1 MGNNTVFILIGIV
14 LGVVALAI
22 ITYFII
28 RWMRG
33 SITLMLPNTAFNP
46 GDTIKGS
53 FELLTR
59 KALQGNK
66 LIVTLVGEK
75 VTRYYENDERKTRRR
90 EVHRS
95 EKLIE
100 QAREYPAG
108 YNVKH
113 EFEIQ
118 IPAGGAST
126 PSMDPAFAQV
136 LSAASQLL
144 NDRDTWYEWKIEAR
158 LDAKGVD
165 LAKNKK
171 ISINL

>member
-1 MGNNTVFILIGIV
+1 MESNTVFILIGATAAI
-14 LGVVALAI
+14 AL
-22 ITYFII
+22 TSVFVYFIM

-33 SITLMLPNTAFNP
+33 SITLYMPNAAFNR

-66 LIVTLVGEK
+66 LIVTLIGEK

-90 EVHRS
+90 EVYRS

-108 YNVKH
+108 HNAKY
-113 EFEIQ
+113 EFEIE
-118 IPAGGAST
+118 IPGGSAEA
-126 PSMDPAFAQV
+126 PAIDPAFVQI

-144 NDRDTWYEWKIEAR
+144 NDRETYYEWRIEAR

-165 LAKNKK
+165 LAKSQK